1 MDIKQA
7 TKAYERWLAKRIPLL
22 EPDLRVKHQRMA
34 ENPFPF
40 LRATFY
46 RWVQLWPK
54 VCHELNT
61 APSVLGVGDL
71 HVENFG
77 TWRDQEG
84 RLGWGVNDFDEAA
97 QLPYT
102 NDLVR
107 LAASARIAVSE
118 NQLSCDADEACEAI
132 LIGYQEGIDQGGA
145 ALVLAEKH
153 GWLRDLAAGKLR
165 DPVAFWQKLDQ
176 LPTLRVGIPAVV
188 RQTLRRLL
196 PEPRLSYRI
205 VHRRAGLGSL
215 GRRRF
220 TVLAD
225 WRGGRM
231 AREAKELVESAW
243 NWEKNRRKDAR
254 ILYQK
259 AISHAV
265 RVPDPFVEIN
275 RQWLIRRLA
284 PDCSRIALASL
295 PRSRDELKL
304 LHAMGWETANIHLGS
319 KEAVHH
325 VRQDLKKRPVIWLLK
340 ASKAMTQAMIADW
353 KQWAKA

>member
-34 ENPFPF
+34 ESPFPF

-54 VCHELNT
+54 ICHELAT

-77 TWRDQEG
+77 TWRDREG
-84 RLGWGVNDFDEAA
+84 RLVWGINDFDEAT

-107 LAASARIAVSE
+107 LAASARIAISE

-132 LIGYQEGIDQGGA
+132 LIGYQEGIASGGA
-145 ALVLAEKH
+145 AFVLAEKH
-153 GWLRDLAAGKLR
+153 GWLRDLAMSELR
-165 DPVAFWQKLDQ
+165 DPVAHWQKLDQ
-176 LPTLRVGIPAVV
+176 LPTQRVGLPAVV
-188 RQTLRRLL
+188 RQIIGRLL
-196 PEPRLSYRI
+196 PEPRQSYRI

-225 WRGGRM
+225 WRGGRI
-231 AREAKELVESAW
+231 AREAKELVVSAW
-243 NWEKNRRKDAR
+243 NWEMDRRTDAK
-254 ILYQK
+254 ILYQE
-259 AISHAV
+259 AIEHAV
-265 RVPDPFVEIN
+265 RVPDPFVGIYGH
-275 RQWLIRRLA
+275 WLIRRLA

-295 PRSRDELKL
+295 PKSREELKL
-304 LHAMGWETANIHLGS
+304 LQAMGWETDGPAPRSLPSSNCPW
-319 KEAVHH
+319 
-325 VRQDLKKRPVIWLLK
+325 R
-340 ASKAMTQAMIADW
+340 
-353 KQWAKA
+353 